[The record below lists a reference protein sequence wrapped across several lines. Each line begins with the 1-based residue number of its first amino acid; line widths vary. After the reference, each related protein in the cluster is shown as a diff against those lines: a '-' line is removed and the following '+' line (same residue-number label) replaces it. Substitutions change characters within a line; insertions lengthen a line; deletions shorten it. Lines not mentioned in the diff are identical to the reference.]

1 MVKKRHDLSGA
12 QDADIVELAYQ
23 APPGTPAGLE
33 VMTFAELRSRAPEGL
48 LRRPQRLDFHQ
59 LLVVR
64 SGSAAHTVDFT
75 GYALVPGSVLWVRPG
90 QVQSFDEASSTDNGT
105 DNGTDSGTDTVDGY
119 VVLAQPGFLPPGT
132 AAAAKAE
139 DPFRPVLWQPVGP
152 DLAAV
157 NRAVDHL
164 AAEFGCGRGLP
175 AEVHTDVLRHLF
187 TVLVLRLAHLTAPVG
202 SSVPAP
208 SETFERF
215 RAAVEREF
223 ATSHRVADY
232 ARALGYSPRTL
243 SRASLAAAG
252 VGAKEFIDCRVVL
265 EAKRLLAHSELPAA
279 RIADRLGFDDAAN
292 FSKFFTHRTGLSPGA
307 FRASLKPP
315 SPEPPPH
322 ARNTG

>member
-1 MVKKRHDLSGA
+1 MVKKRHASDSSPSSP
-12 QDADIVELAYQ
+12 DIVELAYQ
-23 APPGTPAGLE
+23 APPGTPVGLE
-33 VMTFAELRSRAPEGL
+33 VMTFAELRSRAPAGL

-59 LLVVR
+59 LLIVR

-90 QVQSFDEASSTDNGT
+90 QVQSFDEASSTKNDT
-105 DNGTDSGTDTVDGY
+105 DDDSTVDGY

-187 TVLVLRLAHLTAPVG
+187 TVLVLRLAYLTAPVG

-265 EAKRLLAHSELPAA
+265 EAKRLLAHSDLPAA

-292 FSKFFTHRTGLSPGA
+292 FSKFFTHRTGRSPGA

-315 SPEPPPH
+315 PLKPAQS
-322 ARNTG
+322 TG